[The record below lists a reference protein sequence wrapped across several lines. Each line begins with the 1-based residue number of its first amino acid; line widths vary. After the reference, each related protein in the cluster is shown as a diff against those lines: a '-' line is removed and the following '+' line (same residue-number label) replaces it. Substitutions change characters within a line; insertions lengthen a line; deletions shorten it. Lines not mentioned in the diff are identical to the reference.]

1 MIITTDALN
10 RTIKEGSDN
19 LFLIYGEED
28 YFIEMAVNSIKKKYL
43 TAGFEQMDSVK
54 LDFGGKALNL
64 ERISENIE
72 LPPWSSLKRVV
83 EIVNFDFDKEAT
95 EKIPQIISNIPE
107 STLLLFVTDKIDK
120 RKKKLFDA
128 FDKNG
133 VMCEVKHLEENVLMN
148 YIKKGFSRAELT
160 IDYEAGESII
170 SRYDSSM
177 RRIEAAIR
185 RITLYC
191 QATETKNIDYNIVDE
206 LCEPDIHAN
215 IFKIV
220 DAVGD
225 GDAGKAL
232 VLLDN
237 LIKLK
242 EPLPKIRFMIARHM
256 RELIA
261 AKELKN
267 KALMVKRT
275 GVRDFNAAK
284 LIRQSSNYSIDRLLK
299 LYNLCFRNDYDLKH
313 GMADER
319 ASLESFIV
327 LASGK

>member
-1 MIITTDALN
+1 MILN
-10 RTIKEGSDN
+10 TGELNKTIKEGNDN

-28 YFIEMAVNSIKKKYL
+28 YFIEMAVITIKKKYL
-43 TAGFEQMDSVK
+43 TAGFEQMDYVK

-64 ERISENIE
+64 EKITENIE

-83 EIVNFDFDKEAT
+83 EIVNFEFDKDST
-95 EKIPQIISNIPE
+95 EKLPEIISHIPE
-107 STLLLFVTDKIDK
+107 STLLLFVTEKIDK

-128 FDKNG
+128 FAKLG
-133 VMCEVKHLEENVLMN
+133 VVCEVNHLEENVLMN
-148 YIKKGFSRAELT
+148 YLKKGFGKAELT

-191 QATETKNIDYNIVDE
+191 QATETKNVNFDIVDE
-206 LCEPDIHAN
+206 LCEPDIHSS
-215 IFKIV
+215 IFKII
-220 DAVGD
+220 DAIGD

-232 VLLDN
+232 VLLDS

-242 EPLPKIRFMIARHM
+242 EPLPKIRFMISRHM
-256 RELIA
+256 RELIC

-267 KALMVKRT
+267 KAVLAKRAN
-275 GVRDFNAAK
+275 VRDFNAAK
-284 LIRQSSNYSIDRLLK
+284 LIRQSSNYSMDRLLK
-299 LYNLCFRNDYDLKH
+299 LYNLCYRNDYDLKH

-319 ASLESFIV
+319 ASIESFIV